1 VPNQPPEK
9 FTAPG
14 CMDRL
19 RKFDAR
25 RRHMGFSE
33 ELGFSF
39 LILLASFLS
48 RIFVDV
54 EITFLK
60 VAQILF

>member
-1 VPNQPPEK
+1 
-9 FTAPG
+9 
-14 CMDRL
+14 MDRL

-25 RRHMGFSE
+25 LRHMGFSE